1 LKKRDEEEG
10 FKMDELT
17 NHYFSKEV
25 SGYLTIDHLN
35 QLSGV
40 AKFYVNSDFKI
51 MIEQNLCGV
60 YATFYDSLV
69 YAVFGG
75 GIYKDYMSY
84 TNETEEFTDF
94 EPIGRN

>member
-10 FKMDELT
+10 FKMNELT
-17 NHYFSKEV
+17 NHYFSEEI

-40 AKFYVNSDFKI
+40 AKSYVNQDFKI
-51 MIEQNLCGV
+51 MREKSLCGV
-60 YATFYDSLV
+60 YAKNNLV
-69 YAVFGG
+69 ISVFGEE
-75 GIYKDYMSY
+75 IYKDYMDY
-84 TNETEEFTDF
+84 TNESEEFTNF

>member
-1 LKKRDEEEG
+1 
-10 FKMDELT
+10 MDELT

-25 SGYLTIDHLN
+25 SGYLTIGHLN

-40 AKFYVNSDFKI
+40 AKTYVSSDFKI
-51 MIEQNLCGV
+51 MKEQNLCGV
-60 YATFYDSLV
+60 YATFHDNLV

-75 GIYKDYMSY
+75 ALYKDYMSY

-94 EPIGRN
+94 EPIGKN

>member
-25 SGYLTIDHLN
+25 SGYLTINCMN
-35 QLSGV
+35 QLEGRASI
-40 AKFYVNSDFKI
+40 YVNDDFKTFGSMLSGI
-51 MIEQNLCGV
+51 YAKERNLLC
-60 YATFYDSLV
+60 
-69 YAVFGG
+69 AVFGG
-75 GIYKDYMSY
+75 AFYKDYMSY
-84 TNETEEFTDF
+84 TNESEEFTDF